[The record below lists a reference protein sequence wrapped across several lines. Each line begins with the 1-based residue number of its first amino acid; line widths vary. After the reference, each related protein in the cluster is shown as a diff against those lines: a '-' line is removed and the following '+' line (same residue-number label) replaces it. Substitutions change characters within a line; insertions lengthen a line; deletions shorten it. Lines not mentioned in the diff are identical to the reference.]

1 VGDLYPAPRRAR
13 GGGGRT
19 RTDTDGHGLAR
30 TGVDM
35 KDRLTLAGA
44 FAVILLMD
52 ILLWIICRDKWGD
65 LRKASRMEKI

>member
-1 VGDLYPAPRRAR
+1 M
-13 GGGGRT
+13 
-19 RTDTDGHGLAR
+19 
-30 TGVDM
+30 DM